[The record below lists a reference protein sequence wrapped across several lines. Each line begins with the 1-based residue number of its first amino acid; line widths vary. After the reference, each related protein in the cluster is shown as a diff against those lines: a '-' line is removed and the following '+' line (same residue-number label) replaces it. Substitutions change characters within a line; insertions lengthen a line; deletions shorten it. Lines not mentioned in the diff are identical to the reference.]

1 MKAYPKNEVS
11 AVPGSQEQTLVCDDS
26 MSDTHEPTTS
36 TEGADTAVAT
46 QVPDQPSSNNAIDPQ
61 IGDLISQRYRLE
73 RVLGEGGMGRVFLA
87 TDELYATEFKD
98 RKSEVAIKFLGRKF
112 AEHKS
117 ARMALQRETRKSQQL
132 SHPNVVR
139 VMHFDQH
146 DGQPY
151 MIMEYMRGRP
161 LDEIIKGKGAR
172 GLPFDQALPMIEGM
186 SAGLAYIHSQ
196 GLVHSDFK
204 PNNIFLGDDGEIKIL
219 DLGIARANED
229 AQHKK
234 IDTVF
239 DVSALG
245 ALTPAYASCE
255 MFEGVPPDPRD
266 DIYALA
272 CVTYELLTGK
282 HPFGRMEAIKARGR
296 ELKPEHPEGLSHG
309 RWVVLEKG
317 LAFDR
322 ANRLA
327 NVELLAV
334 GMRGERA
341 RNRLII
347 GGLAASAMLAIVLSG
362 SLGMLAMKDPN
373 PDDAFLQAL
382 TPASLAPLS
391 GGDMARV
398 QRWLEQGTAYLDISE
413 QEFSR
418 GDLQSAHHILRGGPD
433 NAYAAFARVLE
444 LTDSP
449 EAKQGML
456 RMVNDYATWA
466 DKEAEAGDTGQALF
480 AACEGLKIHPHH
492 LRLNDI
498 MAELKSELPEGA
510 AAGC

>member
-1 MKAYPKNEVS
+1 MKVYPKAGASPTPE
-11 AVPGSQEQTLVCDDS
+11 SQEETLVCDGPIS
-26 MSDTHEPTTS
+26 SGSEPTQGSDDLETRAATPIPGQSS
-36 TEGADTAVAT
+36 TAK
-46 QVPDQPSSNNAIDPQ
+46 SSEPQ
-61 IGDLISQRYRLE
+61 LGDLVSQRYRLE
-73 RVLGEGGMGRVFLA
+73 RVLGEGGMGKVFLA

-112 AEHKS
+112 AEHQS

-161 LDEIIKGKGAR
+161 LDEVIREGGDQ
-172 GLPFDQALPMIEGM
+172 GLPFDIALPMIEGM

-204 PNNIFLGDDGEIKIL
+204 PNNIFVGDDGGIKIL

-234 IDTVF
+234 QDTVF

-266 DIYALA
+266 DLYALA

-282 HPFGRMEAIKARGR
+282 HPFDRMEAIKARGR
-296 ELKPEHPEGLSHG
+296 QLKPKHPEGLSHG

-322 ANRLA
+322 ADRLA

-341 RNRLII
+341 RNRLIL
-347 GGLAASAMLAIVLSG
+347 GGLAASAVLAIALSG

-382 TPASLAPLS
+382 TPASASPLS
-391 GGDMARV
+391 DNDQARV
-398 QRWLEQGTAYLDISE
+398 QRWLEQGKAYLEISE
-413 QEFSR
+413 EEFAR

-433 NAYAAFARVLE
+433 NAYTAFASVLA
-444 LTDSP
+444 LTDSL
-449 EAKQGML
+449 EAKQGIL
-456 RMVNDYATWA
+456 RMVNDYAMWA
-466 DKEAEAGDTGQALF
+466 DKEAEAGDASQAIF

-492 LRLNDI
+492 LRLNEI
-498 MAELKSELPEGA
+498 VASLKLGLPEEA
-510 AAGC
+510 SADC